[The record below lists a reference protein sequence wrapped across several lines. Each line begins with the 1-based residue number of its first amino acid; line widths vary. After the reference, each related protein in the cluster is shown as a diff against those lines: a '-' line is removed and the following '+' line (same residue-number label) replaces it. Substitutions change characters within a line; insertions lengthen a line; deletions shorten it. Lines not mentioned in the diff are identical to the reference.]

1 MYFIHAACLEG
12 ADAHQRVDG
21 FSDIDLWLD
30 AEDGREDDALAAVRS
45 LLGTIAPLELDVR
58 VAQQHPLIRQ
68 AFFRLHGVPEFLLV
82 DTCVQSHS
90 RQFVFT
96 DGSSGERLLV
106 LFDKDKSSASAS
118 SIRMLFGPGQ

>member
-82 DTCVQSHS
+82 DTCVQSQFSVRSSKRCASCTPQPRQTSDS
-90 RQFVFT
+90 RT
-96 DGSSGERLLV
+96 
-106 LFDKDKSSASAS
+106 SAA
-118 SIRMLFGPGQ
+118 ICPPR